1 MHEPASR
8 PRRVAL
14 ITGAASGIGAATVRR
29 FLREGWCVA
38 LNHVAGQREAAEAL
52 AAMADVAQGRRAIAI
67 EADVTR
73 DDDCVRLVEATVQ
86 ALGRLD
92 VLVNAAGIS
101 KMVPHARLHDVSA
114 EDFQRI
120 YAVNTIGTFQ
130 MMRAAAPHLK
140 AAASATRP
148 TSAASTASATRAAG
162 AGAGAD
168 GEPGARGTVG
178 TSGASAIVNIS
189 SRAALMGS
197 GSSIPYA
204 ASKAAVNALT
214 MSLARVLAPEVRVNA
229 VCPALVEQG
238 FVERLAPESF
248 AARREHQIGVS
259 PLRRIGHPDEVA
271 EAIHWLATGA
281 SMMTGAIVE
290 LDFGMHLNAI

>member
-14 ITGAASGIGAATVRR
+14 ITGAASGIGAATARR

-52 AAMADVAQGRRAIAI
+52 AAMADVAQGQRAVAI

-73 DDDCVRLVEATVQ
+73 DEDCVRLVEATVQ

-101 KMVPHARLHDVSA
+101 KMVPHGRLHDVSA

-140 AAASATRP
+140 AAAKEATGG
-148 TSAASTASATRAAG
+148 AAPAAAG
-162 AGAGAD
+162 
-168 GEPGARGTVG
+168 GEPGARGTAG
-178 TSGASAIVNIS
+178 SSGASAIVNIS

-248 AARREHQIGVS
+248 AARREHQIEVS
-259 PLRRIGHPDEVA
+259 PLQRIGHPDEVA

>member
-1 MHEPASR
+1 MSAATANE
-8 PRRVAL
+8 RRVAL
-14 ITGAASGIGAATVRR
+14 ISGAASGIGAATARR
-29 FLREGWCVA
+29 FVREGWDVA
-38 LNHVAGQREAAEAL
+38 INHLDASQHAAAQALVAGASAPGQRAL
-52 AAMADVAQGRRAIAI
+52 AI
-67 EADVTR
+67 EGDVTR
-73 DDDCVRLVEATVQ
+73 DADCVRLVDTAVRS
-86 ALGRLD
+86 LGRLD

-101 KMVPHARLHDVSA
+101 KMVAQPRLHDVSA

-120 YAVNTIGTFQ
+120 YAVNTIGPFQ

-140 AAASATRP
+140 ASGR
-148 TSAASTASATRAAG
+148 G
-162 AGAGAD
+162 A
-168 GEPGARGTVG
+168 V
-178 TSGASAIVNIS
+178 VNIS

-204 ASKAAVNALT
+204 ASKAALNALT
-214 MSLARVLAPEVRVNA
+214 LALARVLAPEVRVNA

-248 AARREHQIGVS
+248 AQRRAHQIAVS
-259 PLRRIGHPDEVA
+259 PLQRIGHPDEVA
-271 EAIHWLATGA
+271 EAIWWLATGA

>member
-1 MHEPASR
+1 MSTAIANE
-8 PRRVAL
+8 RRVAL
-14 ITGAASGIGAATVRR
+14 ITGAASGIGAATARR
-29 FLREGWCVA
+29 FLREGWDVA
-38 LNHVAGQREAAEAL
+38 INHLDASQREAAQTLAAVAQAPQRAL
-52 AAMADVAQGRRAIAI
+52 AI
-67 EADVTR
+67 EGDVTR
-73 DDDCVRLVEATVQ
+73 DADCVQLVDATVR

-101 KMVPHARLHDVSA
+101 KMVAHARLHDVSA
-114 EDFQRI
+114 DDFQRI
-120 YAVNTIGTFQ
+120 YAVNSIGPFQ

-140 AAASATRP
+140 ASGR
-148 TSAASTASATRAAG
+148 G
-162 AGAGAD
+162 A
-168 GEPGARGTVG
+168 V
-178 TSGASAIVNIS
+178 VNIS

-204 ASKAAVNALT
+204 ASKAALNALT
-214 MSLARVLAPEVRVNA
+214 LALARVLAPEVRVNA

-248 AARREHQIGVS
+248 AQRSAHQIAVS
-259 PLRRIGHPDEVA
+259 PLKRLGHPDEVA
-271 EAIHWLATGA
+271 EAIWWLATGA

>member
-1 MHEPASR
+1 MSHPPS
-8 PRRVAL
+8 PTHRVVL
-14 ITGAASGIGAATVRR
+14 VTGAASGIGAATVRR

-38 LNHVAGQREAAEAL
+38 INHVEGQREAAEAL
-52 AAMADVAQGRRAIAI
+52 AALAEAAKGQRAIAI

-73 DDDCVRLVEATVQ
+73 DEDCVCLVENTVR

-120 YAVNTIGTFQ
+120 YAVNTVGTFQ

-140 AAASATRP
+140 AAA
-148 TSAASTASATRAAG
+148 AG
-162 AGAGAD
+162 G
-168 GEPGARGTVG
+168 
-178 TSGASAIVNIS
+178 SGAAAVVNIS

-214 MSLARVLAPEVRVNA
+214 MALARVLAPEVRVNA

-248 AARREHQIGVS
+248 AARRAHQVEVS
-259 PLRRIGHPDEVA
+259 PLQRIGHPDEVA
-271 EAIHWLATGA
+271 EAIWWLATGA

-290 LDFGMHLNAI
+290 LDFGMHLNAV